1 MKEWRQK
8 KGKQKDGEKKGPKK
22 KNKTI
27 KFNKAQISSM
37 EKKFEEKLDER
48 LEELKK
54 SMKPAAAIG
63 SITADDTG
71 DATIAAAK
79 QSNGMQLTSIL
90 KRNNV
95 QISDANISSL
105 GAQA

>member
-1 MKEWRQK
+1 
-8 KGKQKDGEKKGPKK
+8 
-22 KNKTI
+22 
-27 KFNKAQISSM
+27 
-37 EKKFEEKLDER
+37 
-48 LEELKK
+48 
-54 SMKPAAAIG
+54 MKPAAAIG
-63 SITADDTG
+63 SITAEDTG

-105 GAQA
+105 GAQG